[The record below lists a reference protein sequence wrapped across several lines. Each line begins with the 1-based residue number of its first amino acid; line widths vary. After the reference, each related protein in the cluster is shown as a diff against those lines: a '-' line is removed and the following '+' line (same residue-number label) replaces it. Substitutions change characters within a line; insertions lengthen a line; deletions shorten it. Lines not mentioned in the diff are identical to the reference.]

1 MVRRFLF
8 NDAILFTFAAKCTM
22 MLMAPCVSFHN
33 FSAADDTLNM
43 PFYKL
48 STEPSDKASVKI
60 EEAGHYCL
68 SFIEKPDLKSDL
80 LPIIFDSSKIFGMD
94 TTLEK
99 PAGLSYS
106 TVDDILSQPQYGWAK
121 TSSAFAAATKVTLK
135 PGENITIASVYGKA
149 NAIATVPQ
157 IASLITA
164 PNFVSSK
171 FNRARGLINDL
182 TAGVDTETVN
192 PLFDGT
198 VRQMYVSHAL
208 VRRLKNQKLN
218 F

>member
-1 MVRRFLF
+1 
-8 NDAILFTFAAKCTM
+8 
-22 MLMAPCVSFHN
+22 
-33 FSAADDTLNM
+33 M

-68 SFIEKPDLKSDL
+68 SFIENDDAKSDL

-94 TTLEK
+94 TTLEN

-106 TVDDILSQPQYGWAK
+106 SVEDILSQPQYGWAK
-121 TSSAFAAATKVTLK
+121 TSSAFAAVTKVTLK

-149 NAIATVPQ
+149 NTIATVPQ
-157 IASLITA
+157 IASLVTA
-164 PNFVSSK
+164 PNFVTSK
-171 FNRARGLINDL
+171 FDRARGLINDL
-182 TAGVDTETVN
+182 TAGVDTQTVN

-198 VRQMYVSHAL
+198 VRQM
-208 VRRLKNQKLN
+208 
-218 F
+218 

>member
-1 MVRRFLF
+1 MFF
-8 NDAILFTFAAKCTM
+8 YYI
-22 MLMAPCVSFHN
+22 S
-33 FSAADDTLNM
+33 SADDTLNM

-68 SFIEKPDLKSDL
+68 SFIEKEDAKSEL

-94 TTLEK
+94 TTLES

-106 TVDDILSQPQYGWAK
+106 SVDDILSQPQYGWAK
-121 TSSAFAAATKVTLK
+121 TSSAFAAVTKVTLK

-149 NAIATVPQ
+149 NTIATVPQ

-171 FNRARGLINDL
+171 FDRARGLINDL
-182 TAGVDTETVN
+182 TAGVDTQTVN

-198 VRQMYVSHAL
+198 VRQMYVLHSF
-208 VRRLKNQKLN
+208 VRKG
-218 F
+218 